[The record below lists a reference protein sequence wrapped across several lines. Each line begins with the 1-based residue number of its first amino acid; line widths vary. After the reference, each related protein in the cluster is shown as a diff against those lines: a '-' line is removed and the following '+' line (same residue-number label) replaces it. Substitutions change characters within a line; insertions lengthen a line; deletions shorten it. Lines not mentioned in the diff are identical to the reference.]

1 MRLVL
6 DCNVIIAAGLIAGT
20 SRRVVEA
27 AVREHTLIV
36 CDEIIGEYRAV
47 AVRPKFRRAWS
58 VLDELISI
66 VEAVSLS
73 VEPSPLRVSLPDPAD
88 DVYLAAA
95 IAGGA
100 QALITGTTA
109 SKPGTTT
116 IAFVLK
122 LTLGRLSLVDR

>member
-20 SRRVVEA
+20 SRQAVEA

-36 CDEIIGEYRAV
+36 CDEIGEYRAV
-47 AVRPKFRRAWS
+47 AMRPKFRRAWS

-73 VEPSPLRVSLPDPAD
+73 VEPSPLRVALPDPAD
-88 DVYLAAA
+88 EV
-95 IAGGA
+95 
-100 QALITGTTA
+100 
-109 SKPGTTT
+109 
-116 IAFVLK
+116 
-122 LTLGRLSLVDR
+122 

>member
-20 SRRVVEA
+20 TRRVVET
-27 AVREHTLIV
+27 AVRDHTVIV
-36 CDEIIGEYRAV
+36 CDEIIAEYRAV
-47 AVRPKFRRAWS
+47 AMRPKFRKAWG

-66 VEAVSLS
+66 VEAVGLS

-88 DVYLAAA
+88 EVYLAAA

-100 QALITGTTA
+100 EALITGNTRHFA
-109 SKPGTTT
+109 GRCGDD
-116 IAFVLK
+116 LLL
-122 LTLGRLSLVDR
+122 LTPRQFLDR